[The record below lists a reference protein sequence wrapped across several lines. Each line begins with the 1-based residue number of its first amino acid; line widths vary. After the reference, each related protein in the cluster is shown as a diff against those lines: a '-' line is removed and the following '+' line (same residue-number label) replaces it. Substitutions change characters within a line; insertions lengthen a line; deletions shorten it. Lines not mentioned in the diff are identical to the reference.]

1 MKNRSDFE
9 LNENAF
15 FRTGIKGLGL
25 ESGETYFDNIFS
37 LKSSC
42 IVSVDERLHVQEYQY
57 YKIPSRKIRFSFYED
72 YIFQFHSFIHHSVSN
87 RLRASKVGLF
97 LSAGL
102 DSSMV
107 AYFAAKEMGYQKRRL
122 STFTSYPYH
131 IGHINAEKQ
140 LRISEHLF
148 VERNVS
154 VMLNIDPNFLNF
166 PDLMHSQLIDSNK
179 FNNILNPVISSNS
192 FWLDGINDAA
202 SKNGIKR
209 MLNGQ
214 MGNYIVSWNAP
225 FSSLDYLFRFRLLA
239 LYKTFK
245 HIKTIRKTNG
255 IDFAVG
261 ELAKPFYQF
270 IKNRISRLGYLIF
283 KIGLEVSFLKVDKRN
298 IKVDFSKQFHSR
310 FSTLIGPKR
319 LRLHLF
325 ESNMT
330 NVGQRWYVQANEHA
344 VQSADP
350 FTDLRL
356 VEYSFSIP
364 ELLYNYYGDK
374 KFIYKKLMQGVIDSD
389 MLSRSSGMPQSYDIG
404 RRLLSDKLFLE
415 MIETLI
421 LQKSFPDHFDYATVK
436 NIFIGLQS
444 TNQDSILNKYAT
456 ELLKF
461 ISLHLFLSKICQQQ
475 N

>member
-1 MKNRSDFE
+1 
-9 LNENAF
+9 
-15 FRTGIKGLGL
+15 
-25 ESGETYFDNIFS
+25 
-37 LKSSC
+37 
-42 IVSVDERLHVQEYQY
+42 
-57 YKIPSRKIRFSFYED
+57 
-72 YIFQFHSFIHHSVSN
+72 
-87 RLRASKVGLF
+87 
-97 LSAGL
+97 
-102 DSSMV
+102 
-107 AYFAAKEMGYQKRRL
+107 
-122 STFTSYPYH
+122 
-131 IGHINAEKQ
+131 
-140 LRISEHLF
+140 
-148 VERNVS
+148 
-154 VMLNIDPNFLNF
+154 
-166 PDLMHSQLIDSNK
+166 
-179 FNNILNPVISSNS
+179 
-192 FWLDGINDAA
+192 
-202 SKNGIKR
+202 
-209 MLNGQ
+209 
-214 MGNYIVSWNAP
+214 
-225 FSSLDYLFRFRLLA
+225 